1 MAQQQ
6 AISTRELGPSGAGN
20 RRVSSMGLGNKYQP
34 DEGAANQ
41 AAFAQ
46 DLEDFGNDLQ
56 QGNKRRAAEEKAR
69 KAAQKIKD
77 DAEEERLKIKAKRR
91 ELESSGQDYKT
102 AHGISADEEGFL
114 PLSDKAKKR
123 GFKPLKS
130 VPGSGELQPYEHVII
145 KNGQAIVK
153 NEKTKES
160 RNATDE
166 EVSFNNPQQYQI
178 IYKSG
183 RPEGKLKKYQGDPD
197 VMNPIYQKEY
207 ERAYTGRKV
216 EKFQTNLDARSE
228 KEVGEIYA
236 VWKQGF
242 RKEGHPANGVPFEYF
257 ASEALSRRKDDIFA
271 NELSHL
277 PHLGEFADKISF
289 KSYTDNIAKFDQ
301 EFRDETKRKFLNSEV
316 NDHLESFAPEGRTGL
331 PRPQTEGGKEI
342 SAASDLLNKA
352 EGLMG
357 KQVTEDG
364 QLRGIYSKNEVHGA
378 FLKEFN
384 DRITLADDPNDPIFE
399 SLDTIF
405 DSPDAHKLL
414 NLDPNNPK
422 GIGKQ
427 YEDIKAQAESKFI
440 SLSNKKDSTDKAKD
454 KQITEEH
461 TEVVQNLYARA
472 SSLKLKAED
481 GNLDTSELEVLKAI
495 IADEDSYSKGKLEF
509 LDDSVKI
516 ISELSGPDIKS
527 SSTPLTKTEATAVQE
542 FTESVL
548 SQVDNLEE
556 LADLRKATLHGEDTS
571 RPKMAKIKALDA
583 HKKALEDRNAGRKIK
598 RDIFKEKSTEQ
609 MSSLQTN
616 YKTEASNIR
625 KIERSKDGKRSG
637 ALKKFLGSIDKRKK
651 TIRNRVDLSAADKL
665 TAIASLEAEAKDLE
679 QEENTYLDGQQT
691 ESFYN
696 YLQDPNKFNSEKITD
711 KNRTELQK
719 KINKIKDPSL
729 QKTLNSKLTEITD
742 NKHSQD
748 SIKEEFKNLKVADK
762 ALSIFGKELN
772 GIKALDSEAGLA
784 ELKKLQENYEGDETF
799 LTKLSKD
806 PSKRNFLDDIVK
818 AEQYLLAKIPEEKK
832 EALRKEAVEG
842 VEKSKEER
850 TGKQNGAME
859 KILALEKEY
868 NIKNYNAAFSAI
880 TAEIDMNQLEGPP
893 IKDNIYAEERRTAL
907 IDRINDIKTKSSGR
921 VPTIGSK
928 EFDPTIYTKYEEKIA
943 FLQSLEGQPLID
955 EVESVKL
962 ELKEEYHGFKVPQQI
977 YEDFSN
983 ELDSSIPGSPVTLSP
998 VVHGRKTVRS
1008 AFLGKFDK
1016 YDDSSEF
1023 QLLGGKE
1030 GADLYEKI
1038 RAVYERKVTAATKK
1052 EDWKALTAEEKLEK
1066 TELIASNLLNTK
1078 LTVEEGGM
1086 ESGWQGRMEI
1096 YSAKWE
1102 EAQKLK
1108 EKQDELTKLQVNQN
1122 LTAGGNTKTIEETTT
1137 DRQLIDFQVKEPFTD
1152 KVLWTSYKDDI
1163 KKVTT
1168 TKVTKYINQS
1178 MANNP
1183 KSIGG

>member
-1 MAQQQ
+1 MAQQ
-6 AISTRELGPSGAGN
+6 AISQRELSGNWAGN
-20 RRVSSMGLGNKYQP
+20 RRAPTLGIGGKP
-34 DEGAANQ
+34 PTDEGAANL

-46 DLEDFGNDLQ
+46 DLDDFGDDLQ
-56 QGNKRRAAEEKAR
+56 QGRKRRAAEEKAR
-69 KAAQKIKD
+69 KDAQKIKD
-77 DAEEERLKIKAKRR
+77 DAEAERLKIKAKRR

-102 AHGISADEEGFL
+102 AHGISVLD
-114 PLSDKAKKR
+114 
-123 GFKPLKS
+123 
-130 VPGSGELQPYEHVII
+130 SGEP
-145 KNGQAIVK
+145 GQKA
-153 NEKTKES
+153 
-160 RNATDE
+160 RD
-166 EVSFNNPQQYQI
+166 
-178 IYKSG
+178 
-183 RPEGKLKKYQGDPD
+183 QGDPD
-197 VMNPIYQKEY
+197 VMNPIYRKEY

-216 EKFQTNLDARSE
+216 EQFQTNLDARSE
-228 KEVGEIYA
+228 KEVGEMYN

-242 RKEGHPANGVPFEYF
+242 GKEGHPANGISFEYF

-301 EFRDETKRKFLNSEV
+301 EFRDETKRKFLNGAV

-331 PRPQTEGGKEI
+331 PRPQTKDGKEI

-378 FLKEFN
+378 FIKEFS

-414 NLDPNNPK
+414 NLDPNNPQ

-427 YEDIKAQAESKFI
+427 YEDIKSKAESKFI
-440 SLSNKKDSTDKAKD
+440 SLSNKKESTDKAKS
-454 KQITEEH
+454 KEITDQH
-461 TEVVQNLYARA
+461 TGVVQNLYARA
-472 SSLKLKAED
+472 SSLKLKAEE
-481 GNLDTSELEVLKAI
+481 GNLDISELEELKAI
-495 IADEDSYSKGKLEF
+495 VADEDSYSKGKLEF

-516 ISELSGPDIKS
+516 ISQLSGPDIKS
-527 SSTPLTKTEATAVQE
+527 SSTPLTQPEATAVKQ
-542 FTESVL
+542 FTENEL
-548 SQVDNLEE
+548 SKVDNLED
-556 LADLRKATLHGEDTS
+556 LADLRKKILHGKDGS

-583 HKKALEDRNAGRKIK
+583 QKKALEDRNAGRKIK
-598 RDIFKEKSTEQ
+598 RDIFKENSTEQ

-637 ALKKFLGSIDKRKK
+637 ALKKFLGSIDKRKE

-696 YLQDPNKFNSEKITD
+696 YLQDPTKFNSEKITD
-711 KNRTELQK
+711 KNRKELQK
-719 KINKIKDPSL
+719 KIDKIKDPSL
-729 QKTLNSKLTEITD
+729 RKTLNSKLTEITD

-748 SIKEEFKNLKVADK
+748 SLKEEFKNLKVADK
-762 ALSIFGKELN
+762 AFSIFGKELN
-772 GIKALDSEAGLA
+772 GIKALGSEAGLA
-784 ELKKLQENYEGDETF
+784 ELKKLQEKYEEDENF
-799 LTKLSKD
+799 LEQLSKD
-806 PSKRNFLDDIVK
+806 PSKRNFLDDIVQ
-818 AEQYLLAKIPEEKK
+818 AEQYLLAKVPEEKK
-832 EALRKEAVEG
+832 EAERKIALEG

-850 TGKQNGAME
+850 TGKQNEAME
-859 KILALEKEY
+859 TILALEEDY
-868 NIKNYNAAFSAI
+868 SIENYNAAFSAI

-943 FLQSLEGQPLID
+943 ALKSLEGQPLID
-955 EVESVKL
+955 AVKAVKL
-962 ELKEEYHGFKVPQQI
+962 ELKEQYHGFEVPQQI

-1078 LTVEEGGM
+1078 LTPEEGGM
-1086 ESGWQGRMEI
+1086 DEGWRSRMEI

-1108 EKQDELTKLQVNQN
+1108 EKQDQLTTIQVDQD
-1122 LTAGGNTKTIEETTT
+1122 LTAGGQKQTIEETTT
-1137 DRQLIDFQVKEPFTD
+1137 DRQLINFQIKNPFND
-1152 KVLWTSYKDDI
+1152 KALYTSYKDDI

-1168 TKVTKYINQS
+1168 TKVTKYVNQS